1 MTTKEECT
9 MSKRQTVIGLIAC
22 ASIAA
27 GCGGGDDGDSGA
39 RSNDKAKAVDIAAR
53 AAQLEKNPYDLRCS
67 DLSDAVAS
75 ARMTRVV
82 QYALA
87 DDAKIRGLNRL
98 QASQSIYF
106 AITELCKSKPG
117 SYRPA
122 KDAIAAVRSGELRA
136 EL

>member
-1 MTTKEECT
+1 
-9 MSKRQTVIGLIAC
+9 MSRRQTLIGLIAC
-22 ASIAA
+22 GAIAV
-27 GCGGGDDGDSGA
+27 GCGDDETGA
-39 RSNDKAKAVDIAAR
+39 GSKNEAKPVDIAAR
-53 AAQLEKNPYDLRCS
+53 QAQLEKDPYELRCA
-67 DLSDAVAS
+67 DIRDKLAS

-98 QASQSIYF
+98 QASQSIYY

-122 KDAIAAVRSGELRA
+122 EDAIAGVRSGEFRA
-136 EL
+136 QL

>member
-1 MTTKEECT
+1 MRRRHT
-9 MSKRQTVIGLIAC
+9 LIAFMAC
-22 ASIAA
+22 GVIAA
-27 GCGGGDDGDSGA
+27 GCGDDKSGA
-39 RSNDKAKAVDIAAR
+39 DGTSGSKEKSGAVSVAERHAH
-53 AAQLEKNPYDLRCS
+53 LERNPYDLRCA
-67 DLSDAVAS
+67 DIRDKVAS

-98 QASQSIYF
+98 QASQSIYY

-122 KDAIAAVRSGELRA
+122 QDAIAGVRSGEFRA

>member
-1 MTTKEECT
+1 
-9 MSKRQTVIGLIAC
+9 MSRRQTLIGLIAC
-22 ASIAA
+22 AAIAA
-27 GCGGGDDGDSGA
+27 GCGDDDTS
-39 RSNDKAKAVDIAAR
+39 SSSSTKSKDEAKPVDIAAR
-53 AAQLEKNPYDLRCS
+53 AAQLEKNPYDLRCG
-67 DLSDAVAS
+67 DLSDPVAS

-87 DDAKIRGLNRL
+87 DDAKIRGLSRL

-106 AITELCKSKPG
+106 AITELCKPKSD